1 MTVLDTRDRG
11 RTAPRTNRL
20 RRLMLV
26 GVNVLSLCSCART
39 TTLSAGRHWS
49 GERAAL
55 QSCSKSATLGM
66 PADSLFSRM
75 RRALTKERVTP
86 YAIDPR
92 GRRIVIGGEEAPAFR
107 GSGSLRRSR
116 VLIEMTVDTSDVPA
130 DSARWVVVE
139 GASLLAD
146 MSSRDSTR
154 AREQASGVARRLM
167 QSVDPRARG
176 CWIDR

>member
-1 MTVLDTRDRG
+1 
-11 RTAPRTNRL
+11 
-20 RRLMLV
+20 
-26 GVNVLSLCSCART
+26 
-39 TTLSAGRHWS
+39 
-49 GERAAL
+49 
-55 QSCSKSATLGM
+55 M

-75 RRALTKERVTP
+75 RRALTNERVTP

-107 GSGSLRRSR
+107 GSDALRRSR
-116 VLIEMTVDTSDVPA
+116 VLIEMMVDTSDVPA

-146 MSSRDSTR
+146 MPSRDSTR

-167 QSVDPRARG
+167 KSVDPRARG
-176 CWIDR
+176 CWVDR